1 MLRSN
6 RTLAATIP
14 LHCCDIAFHASSDV
28 LQLLS
33 ASRCWPAGTTSYAEQ
48 ASELLS
54 FHSFCLIATFHC
66 WLEST
71 FGVHREDLHHISCS
85 ICPPNS
91 PHWWLRTSRRRKI
104 FRRSHA
110 HSSAASEA
118 FHTKPRKTSRMEQI
132 VGALHKSNSI
142 QPLLQLVEMP
152 ALRARKQLAA
162 YPVTFERATVE
173 RPVQRN

>member
-85 ICPPNS
+85 ICPPG
-91 PHWWLRTSRRRKI
+91 WVGG
-104 FRRSHA
+104 A
-110 HSSAASEA
+110 HKDFGESLGEGL
-118 FHTKPRKTSRMEQI
+118 KPKRLCRE
-132 VGALHKSNSI
+132 
-142 QPLLQLVEMP
+142 LQLMKHCISR
-152 ALRARKQLAA
+152 LCRLQHAA
-162 YPVTFERATVE
+162 IQSNACSNNTPSLL
-173 RPVQRN
+173 